1 MRLTQLTEVD
11 MEDLEQ
17 NVQGLLDR
25 YTDLFGKS
33 TLTEDDHL
41 LLTKAVDILKQR
53 LLNAEDTTYQGIDM
67 LMRDISAQLEID
79 VNDLHDAFVD
89 AERSI
94 PVRGLSPLFMI
105 FMGLTIV
112 EFW

>member
-67 LMRDISAQLEID
+67 LMRDISVQLEID

-89 AERSI
+89 AEEITPDEWIHTLRS
-94 PVRGLSPLFMI
+94 
-105 FMGLTIV
+105 
-112 EFW
+112 